1 MKTFLLSASLALGL
15 GALALSPASA
25 ATVVK
30 SSVATSRVADD
41 AACRVVERRVRSGGV
56 TRITRS
62 RQCDDYDRPR
72 YSERRVSRERAY
84 GYGPRRGYR
93 DGYRDGYR
101 RDDRPGLSI
110 RVN

>member
-25 ATVVK
+25 ATIVK
-30 SSVATSRVADD
+30 STVVSSDVASD

-62 RQCDDYDRPR
+62 RECDDYGRPR
-72 YSERRVSRERAY
+72 YGERRVYRERAY
-84 GYGPRRGYR
+84 GFGPRRDGFR
-93 DGYRDGYR
+93 DRGYR